1 MTRQFWVVI
10 HRWAGLIMAGLL
22 IVVGLTGSLLAFYP
36 ELNKLINPQAYQ
48 IQSGKPLSLSELAEL
63 GLKRIPAARVDT
75 IFYGE
80 EGEAAW
86 VGMSAR
92 PGQPELEFG
101 YLRLDPVSG
110 EEIMR
115 QTWGAILE
123 GWHNLMPFIYK
134 LHYNL
139 ALGSF
144 GMWILGICALIWT
157 IDCFVGFY
165 LSLPQRKKSAP
176 SVSLNSS
183 TAKMLNWCRRWQPAW
198 KIRWH
203 SSKYKLNFDLHRASG
218 LWLWPVLF
226 IFAWSSVYM
235 NLWDTVY
242 TWTTRAVFEYKAP
255 WTELPRLDN
264 IAQEPRLNWR
274 QAEAAGRYWM
284 DRQAELHDFE
294 VYQPVALRFDRERNV
309 YQYTV
314 RSSRDIQDRRGTT
327 RVFFDA
333 DTGAFKLLLLPSGQ
347 YTGNT
352 VTSWLYALHMGN
364 VFGLPWRIFVCIIGL
379 IIVMLSVTGII
390 IWSKKRHAEKTK
402 VLTWEHLRMRR
413 LAALRSAM
421 DSHQKQI
428 ISKS

>member
-1 MTRQFWVVI
+1 MTRQHWVLI

-36 ELNKLINPQAYQ
+36 ELNKLINPQVYQ

-63 GLKRIPAARVDT
+63 GLKKIPAARVDT
-75 IFYGE
+75 IFYGG

-86 VGMSAR
+86 VGMSAH

-139 ALGSF
+139 ALGAF
-144 GMWILGICALIWT
+144 GMWVLGICALIWT

-165 LSLPQRKKSAP
+165 LTLPQRKKSAP
-176 SVSLNSS
+176 PMSPASS
-183 TAKMLNWCRRWQPAW
+183 AAKIPDWWRRWKPAW
-198 KIRWH
+198 KIRWQA
-203 SSKYKLNFDLHRASG
+203 SRYKLNFDLHRANG

-242 TWTTRAVFEYKAP
+242 TWTTRAVFDYKTP
-255 WTELPRLDN
+255 WTELPRLDDD
-264 IAQEPRLNWR
+264 ATREPRLNWR
-274 QAEAAGRYWM
+274 QAQAAGRHWM
-284 DRQAELHDFE
+284 DRQAELHQFE
-294 VYQPVALRFDRERNV
+294 VYQPVALRLDRERHV

-352 VTSWLYALHMGN
+352 ITSWLYALHMGN
-364 VFGLPWRIFVCIIGL
+364 VFGLPWRIFVCITGL

-390 IWSKKRHAEKTK
+390 IWSKKRAAQKNT
-402 VLTWEHLRMRR
+402 VVTWEHLRTQR

-421 DSHQKQI
+421 DSHQK
-428 ISKS
+428 

>member
-1 MTRQFWVVI
+1 
-10 HRWAGLIMAGLL
+10 MAGFL
-22 IVVGLTGSLLAFYP
+22 IVASLTGSLLAFYP
-36 ELNKLINPQAYQ
+36 ELERLINPQFYSRQTTGDKLDLAT
-48 IQSGKPLSLSELAEL
+48 LAERAEQQAP
-63 GLKRIPAARVDT
+63 GIRVESVT
-75 IFYGE
+75 M
-80 EGEAAW
+80 EANQGATLIG
-86 VGMSAR
+86 VS
-92 PGQPELEFG
+92 P
-101 YLRLDPVSG
+101 DVSG
-110 EEIMR
+110 SDPGFNDLFMDPYTGSILDRR
-115 QTWGAILE
+115 QFGAISD
-123 GWHNLMPFIYK
+123 GWINFMSFVYQ
-134 LHYNL
+134 LHYAL
-139 ALGSF
+139 ALGKF
-144 GMWILGICALIWT
+144 GIWVLGFCALIWT

-165 LSLPQRKKSAP
+165 LSLPQRRKSAP
-176 SVSLNSS
+176 SVSSLSS
-183 TAKMLNWCRRWQPAW
+183 ATKILDWCRRWKPAW
-198 KIRWH
+198 EVRRH

-274 QAEAAGRYWM
+274 QAQAAGRYWM

-294 VYQPVALRFDRERNV
+294 VYQPVALRLDRERNV

-390 IWSKKRHAEKTK
+390 IWSKKTSRGKDQSPYLGTFAYAKTCCFAQ
-402 VLTWEHLRMRR
+402 RNG
-413 LAALRSAM
+413 
-421 DSHQKQI
+421 
-428 ISKS
+428 